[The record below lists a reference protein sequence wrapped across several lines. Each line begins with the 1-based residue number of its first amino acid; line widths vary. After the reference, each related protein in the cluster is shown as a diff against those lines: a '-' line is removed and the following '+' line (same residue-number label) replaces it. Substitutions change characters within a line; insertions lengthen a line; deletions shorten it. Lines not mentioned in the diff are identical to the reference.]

1 VTRCSVLSEALGEPL
16 HATAPFAPTWLLV
29 EEIRAW
35 GRKAVREA
43 GLGEL
48 EARAKEHAVRVNLI
62 RRARRRTAETGRTIL
77 VARCA
82 EPSVERLVDPDLD
95 ALDPAHMPRGEP
107 VDGPIYL
114 VCTNGRRD
122 ICCGRAGAA
131 VARALDRELGD
142 RLWEAS
148 HVGGHRFA
156 ANLVALPHGLVFG
169 RLDTEAARRV
179 VSAYESNRIE
189 LAHFRGRTTRKPED
203 QAIEHFVRERKG
215 LLALDDDLTSHGI
228 EVHAEPRE
236 LDPPRPT
243 SCGGEPERPTAWR
256 ARPTG
261 TYSSSPR

>member
-1 VTRCSVLSEALGEPL
+1 MTRCSVLSESLGEPL
-16 HATAPFAPTWLLV
+16 HATAPYAPTWLLV
-29 EEIRAW
+29 EEVGAW

-48 EARAKEHAVRVNLI
+48 EVQAKEHAVRVNLI
-62 RRARRRTAETGRTIL
+62 RRPRRRTGESSRTVL

-82 EPSVERLVDPDLD
+82 EPTLERLVDSDLE
-95 ALDPAHMPRGEP
+95 ALDPARLPRGEP

-122 ICCGRAGAA
+122 VCCGRAGAA
-131 VARALDRELGD
+131 VVRALGRELGD
-142 RLWEAS
+142 RLWETS

-169 RLDTEAARRV
+169 RLDPESATRV
-179 VSAYESNRIE
+179 VAAYEAGRIE
-189 LAHFRGRTTRKPED
+189 LDHFRGRTTRKPEQ
-203 QAIEHFVRERKG
+203 QAVEHFARQREGLTRLHDDPGSHDFDVR
-215 LLALDDDLTSHGI
+215 
-228 EVHAEPRE
+228 AEP

-256 ARPTG
+256 A
-261 TYSSSPR
+261 TYSSPR